1 MNGKILGIIFFCGLA
16 LSACTIHKVTDKQ
29 QLCDQASREASLN
42 QSTPQINAS
51 SMIGLKKTKV
61 DEAIKQ
67 NC

>member
-1 MNGKILGIIFFCGLA
+1 MNSKILGIICLALA
-16 LSACTIHKVTDKQ
+16 LSACTLHKVTEKQ
-29 QLCDQASREASLN
+29 QLCAQAAREASLN
-42 QSTPQINAS
+42 QATPQMNAS